1 MKNIK
6 ILIIEDDNADFDIIT
21 ESLPS
26 DINFEFYRAID
37 GEEAIKLVKDY
48 EPHIIFLD
56 LNIPKIDG
64 KTVIKRLK
72 NDDKYKHIPIIV
84 VSTSMSPDDI
94 ATTYRSGA
102 NAYLTKGI
110 DFLSFSNKMSD
121 TGNFWLK
128 SAILS
133 E

>member
-6 ILIIEDDNADFDIIT
+6 ILIIEDDDADFDIIT

-26 DINFEFYRAID
+26 NVNFKFYRAID
-37 GEEAIKLVKDY
+37 GEEAIKFVK
-48 EPHIIFLD
+48 EHKPHIIFLD

-64 KTVIKRLK
+64 KTVIKLLK
-72 NDDKYKHIPIIV
+72 NNNQYKHVPVIV

-121 TGNFWLK
+121 AGNFWLK
-128 SAILS
+128 SVILP

>member
-1 MKNIK
+1 MKKVK
-6 ILIIEDDNADFDIIT
+6 ILIIEDDNADFDIIR

-26 DINFEFYRAID
+26 NVNFEFYRATD
-37 GEEAIKLVKDY
+37 GEQAIKIVKDCK
-48 EPHIIFLD
+48 PHIIFLD

-72 NDDKYKHIPIIV
+72 NDNTYKHIPIIV
-84 VSTSMSPDDI
+84 VSTSLSPDDI

-110 DFLSFSNKMSD
+110 DFLSFSNKMYD

-128 SAILS
+128 SAMLS

>member
-26 DINFEFYRAID
+26 NINFEFYRAID
-37 GEEAIKLVKDY
+37 GEEAIKLVEEYD
-48 EPHIIFLD
+48 PHIIFLD